1 MNHNKT
7 IARLLAKE
15 NLTIQHGNYKTAW
28 FDIKNRTLG
37 LPLWKDM
44 PKDTYDL
51 FIGHEVGH
59 ALYTPYEGW
68 HDSPEKIEGV
78 PRSYM
83 NVIEDARIERFVQ
96 NDYPGLVG
104 PFRRGYMDLLD
115 REFFGDIDDLDY
127 DEVKLIDKI
136 NLKAK
141 LGDMIEVPFSPVEK
155 GFFDRAFTTT
165 TFDEVVQLCREILAY
180 TQENQSELL
189 EQPDNEPDLDLPE
202 GEQEMED
209 PSSSGHDDYMPGEES
224 DEEEQTN
231 APSSEDSDDGEEE
244 KEGDTKSE
252 TSEDSSDE
260 PTEEAKDGE
269 YSPEPE
275 KDADTSITDEIFR
288 RAEKDLIEGNDES
301 GGQPLYMRE
310 PNQEV
315 RNSVISSYQEL
326 KSDREK
332 AWKRWYDDTN
342 TDSATKKAELKS
354 EFGTYYKQVKK
365 SANYAVK
372 EFEMRKAAYQWS
384 RAQTAKSGSLD
395 VNKVWS
401 YKTNEDIFARVTN
414 LADAKNHGMIMFI
427 DFSGSMSGTLQH
439 VLDQLIHLV
448 VFCKAVNIPF
458 DVYAF
463 TTIHRDWNDGSV
475 LQKDGEI
482 AMSDVSI
489 PLLISS
495 SLKKKDF
502 EEALFGLYLRKVG
515 NEFRYEWDEPD
526 SVSEYA
532 VTGKREEFG
541 STPLNDAL
549 VLGHRMVK
557 EFKAKHAVQKM
568 NLIVLSD
575 GDSNSLNVYS
585 DHKMNK
591 VTSRFSYYD
600 TVLEID
606 GKQIRHDGGRGRE
619 LTKVLLENIQKRYG
633 CRTLGFFV
641 SDSSHNW
648 NNMLW
653 RMDIYGDDRKEA
665 NKEYRKFK
673 CVSKE
678 NVLGYDNFY
687 LVKGHGK
694 LSTDSEE
701 FNPSI
706 DDSIAKIRSSFK
718 KFSSSKKNN
727 KTILTNF
734 GKAVA

>member
-1 MNHNKT
+1 
-7 IARLLAKE
+7 
-15 NLTIQHGNYKTAW
+15 
-28 FDIKNRTLG
+28 
-37 LPLWKDM
+37 
-44 PKDTYDL
+44 
-51 FIGHEVGH
+51 
-59 ALYTPYEGW
+59 
-68 HDSPEKIEGV
+68 
-78 PRSYM
+78 
-83 NVIEDARIERFVQ
+83 
-96 NDYPGLVG
+96 
-104 PFRRGYMDLLD
+104 
-115 REFFGDIDDLDY
+115 
-127 DEVKLIDKI
+127 
-136 NLKAK
+136 
-141 LGDMIEVPFSPVEK
+141 
-155 GFFDRAFTTT
+155 
-165 TFDEVVQLCREILAY
+165 
-180 TQENQSELL
+180 
-189 EQPDNEPDLDLPE
+189 
-202 GEQEMED
+202 
-209 PSSSGHDDYMPGEES
+209 
-224 DEEEQTN
+224 
-231 APSSEDSDDGEEE
+231 
-244 KEGDTKSE
+244 
-252 TSEDSSDE
+252 
-260 PTEEAKDGE
+260 
-269 YSPEPE
+269 
-275 KDADTSITDEIFR
+275 
-288 RAEKDLIEGNDES
+288 
-301 GGQPLYMRE
+301 MRE

-315 RNSVISSYQEL
+315 RNSVISSYKEL
-326 KSDREK
+326 KADREK
-332 AWKRWYDDTN
+332 AWKRWYDDSD
-342 TDSATKKAELKS
+342 TDSATKKSELKS

-427 DFSGSMSGTLQH
+427 DFSGSMSSTLEH

-463 TTIHRDWNDGSV
+463 TTITRRFEEGRS

-502 EEALFGLYLRKVG
+502 EEALLGLYLRKIG
-515 NEFRYEWDEPD
+515 NENRYDWDNEGN
-526 SVSEYA
+526 VSEYA
-532 VTGKREEFG
+532 VTGKCEEFG

-549 VLGHRMVK
+549 VLGHKMVK

-575 GDSNSLNVYS
+575 GDSNGLNVYN
-585 DHKMNK
+585 DREMDK
-591 VTSRFSYYD
+591 VSSRFSYYD

-619 LTKVLLENIQKRYG
+619 LTKVLLKNIQKRYG

-641 SDSSHNW
+641 SDSAHNW

-694 LSTDSEE
+694 LSTESEE